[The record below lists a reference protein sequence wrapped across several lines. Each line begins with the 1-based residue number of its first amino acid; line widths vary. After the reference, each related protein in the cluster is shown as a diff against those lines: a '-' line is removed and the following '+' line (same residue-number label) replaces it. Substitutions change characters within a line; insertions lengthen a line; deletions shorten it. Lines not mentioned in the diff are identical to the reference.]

1 MDFKRNFFCSALALA
16 ISGSVFAQGFFDN
29 KLGGANSPVS
39 GSASADGAKNAALAL
54 EKCEKPFGTIAVV
67 QPHFHFSAALQR
79 FSLPSTNL
87 LRLYSTIKLLPSR

>member
-1 MDFKRNFFCSALALA
+1 MDFKRNFCSALALA

-54 EKCEKPFGTIAVV
+54 EKCEKPFGTIADKVELAPPFVV
-67 QPHFHFSAALQR
+67 SPDVK
-79 FSLPSTNL
+79 PT
-87 LRLYSTIKLLPSR
+87 